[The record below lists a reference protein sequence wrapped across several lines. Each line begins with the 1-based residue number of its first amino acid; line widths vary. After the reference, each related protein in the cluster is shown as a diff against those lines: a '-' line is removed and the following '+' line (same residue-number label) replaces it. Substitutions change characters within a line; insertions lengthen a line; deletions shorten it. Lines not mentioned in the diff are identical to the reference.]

1 VNPYKENG
9 NGKTVEVMVMP
20 AGGAPLE
27 SQMGEAR
34 TLLSNALCQVW
45 RSTRARYLVMNP
57 QGVVVA
63 NYRCQECHAVI
74 GKLVTVG
81 TEAWLQIGTV
91 EVRFL
96 HGRCTT
102 CKHFYHFDARKQSQ
116 AMKEDLKS
124 ERMKESKK

>member
-1 VNPYKENG
+1 
-9 NGKTVEVMVMP
+9 MDMP
-20 AGGAPLE
+20 AGGTPLGRK
-27 SQMGEAR
+27 MGE
-34 TLLSNALCQVW
+34 TWVSLPDALCEVW
-45 RSTRARYLVMNP
+45 RQTQERCPVMNP

-74 GKLVTVG
+74 GKLVQVG
-81 TEAWLQIGTV
+81 TEVWLQTGTV

-102 CKHFYHFDARKQSQ
+102 CKHFYHFDARKQTQ